1 MKHKH
6 ALYPIIMS
14 AVAFV
19 CFAVVF
25 VLFAG
30 TVQPMW
36 GRVALLFAPALFLG
50 IVAFLAVKGKLGVPA
65 TIIWTTVLSVV
76 LALASAF
83 YVIFLF
89 VWSATTTTTD
99 VRYYGRAYHQID
111 SRDSVADV
119 FPSSIPADAEDIEF
133 VYHPQF
139 LQGGEVFELSYTT
152 TDEKLTQWETLLR
165 KEAQWIGT
173 NEDWEQDNG
182 WSCEDDDGVLYQ
194 LYWDG
199 GFNHGEMCYALIGD
213 ETGRIKF
220 YYSQW

>member
-25 VLFAG
+25 LLFAG
-30 TVQPMW
+30 TVQPLW
-36 GRVALLFAPALFLG
+36 GRIALLVAPALFLG
-50 IVAFLAVKGKLGVPA
+50 IVAFFAVRGKLGVPA

-99 VRYYGRAYHQID
+99 VRYYGRAYRQID
-111 SRDSVADV
+111 DRDGVEDV
-119 FPSSIPADAEDIEF
+119 FPNSIPADAADVEF

-152 TDEKLTQWETLLR
+152 TDEKLTQWETLLS

-182 WSCEDDDGVLYQ
+182 WSCEDEDGILYQ

-199 GFNHGEMCYALIGD
+199 GFNHGEMCYVLINA
-213 ETGRIKF
+213 ESERIKF